1 MLVNAKKL
9 MIDAKDGHYA
19 IPHFNINNLEWTK
32 YILEECQELDEPVI
46 LGVSE
51 GAVKYMGGYVTVT
64 NLVNG
69 LIKDL
74 NITIPVVLHLDHGT
88 YEGCFKAMD
97 AGFSSV
103 MYDGSRLPLEENVAN
118 TTKVVEYA
126 KNKDISVEAEIGAIG
141 VAKEN
146 LDNEDIYT
154 KVEDAIRMKDTGI
167 DFLAP
172 ALGSVHGIYKGE
184 PKLDFERMEEIKEA
198 TGLPLVLH
206 GGSGIPDDMIKHSID
221 CGVAKLNINTDLQIA
236 WSKGVRNLLALDDEV
251 YDPRKIIG
259 AGKDN
264 LKQVVKSKVELLRN
278 K

>member
-1 MLVNAKKL
+1 
-9 MIDAKDGHYA
+9 
-19 IPHFNINNLEWTK
+19 
-32 YILEECQELDEPVI
+32 
-46 LGVSE
+46 
-51 GAVKYMGGYVTVT
+51 
-64 NLVNG
+64 
-69 LIKDL
+69 
-74 NITIPVVLHLDHGT
+74 
-88 YEGCFKAMD
+88 MD

-184 PKLDFERMEEIKEA
+184 PKLDFKRMEEIKEA

-206 GGSGIPDDMIKHSID
+206 GGSGIPDDMIRHSID
-221 CGVAKLNINTDLQIA
+221 CGVAKLNVNTDLQIA